1 MIGVFVIVVVAFT
14 AQADRSIAADEHP
27 DGVQKTEQEE
37 EGKSAAEERTVGA
50 WSTIA
55 RNCFG
60 MVLLHGVV
68 AKSVAGPLASATE
81 D

>member
-1 MIGVFVIVVVAFT
+1 VIGVFVIILVGFT
-14 AQADRSIAADEHP
+14 AEANRPIAADEHP
-27 DGVQKTEQEE
+27 DRVEKTEQEE
-37 EGKSAAEERTVGA
+37 KGKSAAEERTVGA

-68 AKSVAGPLASATE
+68 AKSVAGTLASATE